1 MTADGKDIAV
11 EIGCQCDAVEFDI
24 DRFEGLAKMVVAR
37 FCDDKVSVSIAV
49 VDDAGITEV
58 HKQFLGKETTTDV
71 ISFDLSDEDDE
82 GKVFEVV
89 VNADQAKRQ
98 AEKRGHGA
106 DAELA
111 LYMTHGLL
119 HNLGFDDM
127 QEQLS
132 LEMHAMEDELLQA
145 AGFGVTYSAGDDV

>member
-11 EIGCQCDAVEFDI
+11 EIVCQCDAVEFDLE
-24 DRFEGLAKMVVAR
+24 RFEGLVKMVVAR
-37 FCDDKVSVSIAV
+37 FCNDKVSVSIAV
-49 VDDAGITEV
+49 VDDAGITDV

-98 AEKRGHGA
+98 AEKRGHGG